1 MMPGVGDAKIERLT
15 KYLFDAPSWPVSL
28 LIIVILGLI
37 IDGASIRFY
46 GKLFFLGTLGFTI
59 PALLAFI
66 LTKPAITLAGKTMT
80 WNRSALLALAS
91 TVFAVIITLSPV
103 LFSVNLLPLFF
114 ALSVGFISGV
124 RLVVLVAIADYRV
137 VHMLP
142 AALFQGVAGILLG
155 TLLFPPP
162 FLTLAVTLLLVF
174 VLVFYLIIWL
184 IERPLYRAFN
194 IRVLSFLNAFI
205 AHLTDGS
212 KNMEDFFREIGEE
225 VYVPEA
231 SLFFR
236 RPGREPVIFTVPN
249 VHPGPMGD
257 IGGGNLPKCLQQ
269 AFEGTVMV
277 PHGCA
282 THDFNLVSET
292 EIRKIIT
299 AVRESMRDLTY
310 LGIAARSERIQVGS
324 VSLLIQRIGNS
335 FLMVGTRSPL
345 RTEDLDF
352 NIGMVIMSE
361 GHKVSDTIVFVDA
374 HNCMT
379 DDMSPVH
386 PATALAREYMQAGIL
401 AFSRYSSVDLFPLQ
415 MGVSHIPVPF
425 SREEGFGDQGI
436 QVLVLSVAGQKT
448 AYVLFDGNNM
458 QEGVREELRNRLLGK
473 VDEAEIM
480 TSDSHVVNTVS
491 GNNPVGLR
499 IPAEMIM
506 PYVLTGLD
514 EAIADLTDSEVAGS
528 TAECERIVVFGSQ
541 RIAQLASTVNAMLSL
556 IAPVS
561 VALVLLAFILSL
573 IAYMVIT

>member
-194 IRVLSFLNAFI
+194 IRVTF
-205 AHLTDGS
+205 
-212 KNMEDFFREIGEE
+212 
-225 VYVPEA
+225 
-231 SLFFR
+231 
-236 RPGREPVIFTVPN
+236 
-249 VHPGPMGD
+249 
-257 IGGGNLPKCLQQ
+257 
-269 AFEGTVMV
+269 
-277 PHGCA
+277 
-282 THDFNLVSET
+282 VS
-292 EIRKIIT
+292 
-299 AVRESMRDLTY
+299 
-310 LGIAARSERIQVGS
+310 
-324 VSLLIQRIGNS
+324 
-335 FLMVGTRSPL
+335 
-345 RTEDLDF
+345 
-352 NIGMVIMSE
+352 
-361 GHKVSDTIVFVDA
+361 
-374 HNCMT
+374 
-379 DDMSPVH
+379 
-386 PATALAREYMQAGIL
+386 
-401 AFSRYSSVDLFPLQ
+401 
-415 MGVSHIPVPF
+415 
-425 SREEGFGDQGI
+425 
-436 QVLVLSVAGQKT
+436 
-448 AYVLFDGNNM
+448 
-458 QEGVREELRNRLLGK
+458 
-473 VDEAEIM
+473 
-480 TSDSHVVNTVS
+480 
-491 GNNPVGLR
+491 
-499 IPAEMIM
+499 
-506 PYVLTGLD
+506 
-514 EAIADLTDSEVAGS
+514 
-528 TAECERIVVFGSQ
+528 
-541 RIAQLASTVNAMLSL
+541 
-556 IAPVS
+556 
-561 VALVLLAFILSL
+561 
-573 IAYMVIT
+573 